1 MLFIIILLLLV
12 IHSSNIGR
20 TFMESAEAQK
30 PVCPVCHQA
39 DKVKSLQAAYN
50 EGLERF
56 APPPMPGKT
65 VSMVRYMVVSML
77 IVGVCIFFILVL
89 VGSESFGQQAFSW
102 GELALVLLTLIC
114 IVTALILS
122 YVAFTKVVRGDMEAQ
137 QRYAAWDRAMQNWN
151 RLRYC
156 ARDDVVFDPQTGKTV
171 SQETLSSLLSTDVKE
186 EEQVAQSSAS
196 VAHH

>member
-1 MLFIIILLLLV
+1 
-12 IHSSNIGR
+12 
-20 TFMESAEAQK
+20 MESAEAQK
-30 PVCPVCHQA
+30 PTCPVCHQA
-39 DKVKSLQAAYN
+39 DKVKTLQAVYN

-77 IVGVCIFFILVL
+77 IIGICIFFIIVL
-89 VGSESFGQQAFSW
+89 VGSESFGPAFSW
-102 GELALVLLTLIC
+102 AELALVLLTLTC

-122 YVAFTKVVRGDMEAQ
+122 YVAFTKVVHGDMEAQ
-137 QRYAAWDRAMQNWN
+137 KRYAAWDSAMQNWN

-196 VAHH
+196 VAHQ

>member
-1 MLFIIILLLLV
+1 
-12 IHSSNIGR
+12 
-20 TFMESAEAQK
+20 MESAEAQKAEAQK

-65 VSMVRYMVVSML
+65 VSMVRYMVISML

-89 VGSESFGQQAFSW
+89 VGSESFGPQAFSC

-156 ARDDVVFDPQTGKTV
+156 SRDDVVFDPQTGKTV
-171 SQETLSSLLSTDVKE
+171 STETLTSLLSTDVRE
-186 EEQVAQSSAS
+186 EEQVTQSSTS
-196 VAHH
+196 LAHH

>member
-12 IHSSNIGR
+12 IHSINIGR

-65 VSMVRYMVVSML
+65 VSILRYMLVSML
-77 IVGVCIFFILVL
+77 IIGVCIFFILVL
-89 VGSESFGQQAFSW
+89 VGSESFGQTFSW
-102 GELALVLLTLIC
+102 AELALVLLTLTA
-114 IVTALILS
+114 IVTGLILS
-122 YVAFTKVVRGDMEAQ
+122 YVAFTKVVNGDMEAQ
-137 QRYAAWDRAMQNWN
+137 KSYAAWDQAMQ
-151 RLRYC
+151 
-156 ARDDVVFDPQTGKTV
+156 K
-171 SQETLSSLLSTDVKE
+171 
-186 EEQVAQSSAS
+186 
-196 VAHH
+196 

>member
-1 MLFIIILLLLV
+1 
-12 IHSSNIGR
+12 
-20 TFMESAEAQK
+20 MESAEAQK

-56 APPPMPGKT
+56 APPPLPGKT
-65 VSMVRYMVVSML
+65 VSILRYMLFSML
-77 IVGVCIFFILVL
+77 ILGVCIFFIIVL
-89 VGSESFGQQAFSW
+89 VGSESFGPAEFSW

-137 QRYAAWDRAMQNWN
+137 QRYVAWDRAMQNWN

-171 SQETLSSLLSTDVKE
+171 SQETLSSLLSTEVKE

-196 VAHH
+196 AVHQ

>member
-1 MLFIIILLLLV
+1 
-12 IHSSNIGR
+12 
-20 TFMESAEAQK
+20 MESAEAQK

-65 VSMVRYMVVSML
+65 VSILRYMVFSML

-137 QRYAAWDRAMQNWN
+137 KRYAAWDRAMQNWN

-156 ARDDVVFDPQTGKTV
+156 SRDDVVFDPQTGETIAP
-171 SQETLSSLLSTDVKE
+171 ETLASLLSTEVKE
-186 EEQVAQSSAS
+186 EEQVAQSSTS
-196 VAHH
+196 LAHH